1 MTTFVILGASG
12 DLTKKKLIPAIYKLV
27 KKEKLNKFAIIG
39 VSRSKINIIL
49 ESKKYIKKPDDN
61 VLKKLNSKTYHF
73 ESDFYSDKFNNLD
86 SFIKNVEKKHKLKS
100 EKIFYLA
107 TLPQH
112 FKSIINNFS
121 KNKLKG
127 KIVFEKPFGNDLKSA
142 KDINKTIKKHFKEK
156 EIYRIDHYL
165 GKDTVQNLAIL
176 RFTNKIFEPIW
187 NNKHIKKINILVQ
200 EDFGVETRAK
210 FYDKYGAIKDVL
222 QNHLLQLLALVAME
236 KPKKLESK
244 FIRNEKVKVLKKAK
258 INKTILGQY
267 KEYVKEVGHKSN
279 TETFA
284 SVEMSI
290 NNSRWKGVP
299 FFLTTGKNL
308 SERSSNITIEFKEA
322 PCVLFNCELES
333 NKLILDIQPQQGF
346 KMALNAKSPFSS
358 KIIPIN
364 MDFCYNCHFPNSPEA
379 YEKLLE
385 DVIKGDHSVFM
396 RNDEIEYQW
405 KIVDKIKKKKL
416 IKYNKKSKL
425 GDII

>member
-1 MTTFVILGASG
+1 M
-12 DLTKKKLIPAIYKLV
+12 
-27 KKEKLNKFAIIG
+27 
-39 VSRSKINIIL
+39 
-49 ESKKYIKKPDDN
+49 
-61 VLKKLNSKTYHF
+61 
-73 ESDFYSDKFNNLD
+73 
-86 SFIKNVEKKHKLKS
+86 
-100 EKIFYLA
+100 
-107 TLPQH
+107 
-112 FKSIINNFS
+112 
-121 KNKLKG
+121 
-127 KIVFEKPFGNDLKSA
+127 
-142 KDINKTIKKHFKEK
+142 
-156 EIYRIDHYL
+156 
-165 GKDTVQNLAIL
+165 AIL